1 MLFDQINSLLAP
13 DGLPYLSGVERLPGG
28 VLHVAVLT
36 RMPGVSPRMIE
47 WWFGEYLQTTEHYK
61 RWHPR
66 DHIWM
71 SWEDKLPGTHIGAK
85 HCVHEYI
92 GGRFNKLKISFLPPE
107 DYFGRALEESPG
119 AVAICARSGLLGRPV
134 DVGHMV
140 HLALP
145 REWGCELHSRFW
157 LGYVSSRSGS
167 RIVGWLGNQ
176 PWARRTLAKDDLG
189 RSLLVHCHEEMTTL
203 SSFLPELYALEV
215 DSGEPRNIGGA
226 DDDTKRRHQQRLT
239 SIPAG

>member
-1 MLFDQINSLLAP
+1 MHFDRITSLLSP
-13 DGLPYLSGVERLPGG
+13 GKLPYLSGIERLPNGI
-28 VLHVAVLT
+28 LHVAVLT
-36 RMPGVSPRMIE
+36 RMPGVSPKMIE

-107 DYFGRALEESPG
+107 EYFDDAIENTPG
-119 AVAICARSGLLGRPV
+119 AVAVCARSGLLDRPIDIGR
-134 DVGHMV
+134 MV

-145 REWGCELHSRFW
+145 HAWGCELHSRFW
-157 LGYVSSRSGS
+157 LGYVNSRSGS
-167 RIVGWLGNQ
+167 RIVDWLGNRS
-176 PWARRTLAKDDLG
+176 WARRALAKDDLG

-203 SSFLPELYALEV
+203 AGFLPELYALETGT
-215 DSGEPRNIGGA
+215 D
-226 DDDTKRRHQQRLT
+226 
-239 SIPAG
+239 

>member
-1 MLFDQINSLLAP
+1 MIQALDVKMHFDQIASLLSP
-13 DGLPYLSGVERLPGG
+13 GKLPYVSGIERLPGG
-28 VLHVAVLT
+28 ILHVAVLT
-36 RMPGVSPRMIE
+36 PMPGFSPKMIE
-47 WWFGEYLQTTEHYK
+47 WWFGEYLQTTSHYK

-92 GGRFNKLKISFLPPE
+92 GGRLNKLKIFFLPPE
-107 DYFGRALEESPG
+107 EYFDDALETTPG
-119 AVAICARSGLLGRPV
+119 AVAICARNGLLDRPI
-134 DVGHMV
+134 DVGRMV

-157 LGYVSSRSGS
+157 LGYVKSRSDS
-167 RIVGWLGNQ
+167 RLVDWLGNH
-176 PWARRTLAKDDLG
+176 PWARHILAKDDLG

-203 SSFLPELYALEV
+203 AGFLPELYTLET
-215 DSGEPRNIGGA
+215 GTG
-226 DDDTKRRHQQRLT
+226 
-239 SIPAG
+239 